1 MLQNTKLQINTGGM
15 LCFVVTILGRVQ
27 ASKKKSL
34 MIIPP
39 RRQPSPGRRRR
50 DGYEPTRPVSYPARP
65 KDPEEK
71 ASEPAPAK
79 KRKEDNPLLMKTGAV
94 RMYVHTV

>member
-1 MLQNTKLQINTGGM
+1 METSQL
-15 LCFVVTILGRVQ
+15 V
-27 ASKKKSL
+27 
-34 MIIPP
+34 
-39 RRQPSPGRRRR
+39 
-50 DGYEPTRPVSYPARP
+50 RP

-94 RMYVHTV
+94 RMYVHMVEPVDLDT